1 MAKSRKPALG
11 RGLDAILGEVKEA
24 YENSISSTSETESV
38 IEIEISKITPN
49 PYQPRKVF
57 KDSSLQELADSIKEY
72 GVLQPILVY
81 QEDDGYVLIAGERR
95 LRASKIA
102 GLEKIKAIIA
112 KIDLQKLREVALIE
126 NIQREDLNPIDL
138 AKAYQELLEVY
149 HLTHDELGV
158 RLQKS
163 RAQVSNTLRLL
174 NLSPSVQEMLIS
186 EKITQGHAK
195 ILIALSIDEQE
206 RVAKSIVGQKLSVR
220 ASEDLVKSL
229 KSKSKKLKKDK
240 VCIDCSVTA
249 DAIKKEMLKHRFI
262 FSLKGN
268 KLIVTFKNE
277 DEMKKFLE
285 LL

>member
-24 YENSISSTSETESV
+24 YENSISSTLESESV

-229 KSKSKKLKKDK
+229 KSKSEKLKKNK

-249 DAIKKEMLKHRFI
+249 DAIKKEMSKHRFI

>member
-11 RGLDAILGEVKEA
+11 RGLDAILGEVEKA

-95 LRASKIA
+95 LRAGKIA

-149 HLTHDELGV
+149 HLTHDELGM

-174 NLSPSVQEMLIS
+174 NLSSSVQEMLIG

-195 ILIALSIDEQE
+195 ILIALPIDEQE
-206 RVAKSIVGQKLSVR
+206 RVAKSIVGQRLSVR

-229 KSKSKKLKKDK
+229 KNKSEKPKKDK
-240 VCIDCSVTA
+240 VCIDFSVTA
-249 DAIKKEMLKHRFI
+249 DTIKKEMSKHRFV

-268 KLIVTFKNE
+268 KLTVTFKNE
-277 DEMKKFLE
+277 NEMKRFLE